1 MRRGHVKQTYRLD
14 AELVRLVAERAL
26 QRRLTRTEI
35 VEAALASL
43 LTPDHDERLEAMVTR
58 RLDRMSRQLDRIEW
72 QAELVSETLALLIRH
87 WLTNSPP
94 LPDAA
99 LPAAHAVGKR
109 RWEGFIVALARRMD
123 AGPKLAAELS
133 RDHLGDDQSE
143 PAPK

>member
-1 MRRGHVKQTYRLD
+1 MRRGHVKQTFRLD
-14 AELVRLVAERAL
+14 AELVRLVAERAER
-26 QRRLTRTEI
+26 RRLTRTEV

-72 QAELVSETLALLIRH
+72 QSELSSETLALLVRH

-99 LPAAHAVGKR
+99 LAAAQAVGKR
-109 RWEGFIVALARRMD
+109 RWEAFVAALARRMET
-123 AGPKLAAELS
+123 GPKLAAELS
-133 RDHLGDDQSE
+133 REIGSE
-143 PAPK
+143 VHSGPASK

>member
-1 MRRGHVKQTYRLD
+1 VRRGHVKQTFRLD
-14 AELVRLVAERAL
+14 AELVRLVAERAQ

-58 RLDRMSRQLDRIEW
+58 RLDRMSRQLERIEW
-72 QAELVSETLALLIRH
+72 QGELVSETLALLVRH
-87 WLTNSPP
+87 WLTNNPP

-99 LPAAHAVGKR
+99 LPAAQAVGKR
-109 RWEGFIVALARRMD
+109 RWEGFVVALARRME

-133 RDHLGDDQSE
+133 RDLFGDDQSE

>member
-1 MRRGHVKQTYRLD
+1 MTGHVKQTFRLD
-14 AELVRLVAERAL
+14 AELVRLMSERAQ

-58 RLDRMSRQLDRIEW
+58 RLDRMTRQLDRIEW
-72 QAELVSETLALLIRH
+72 QSELVSETLALLVRH

-99 LPAAHAVGKR
+99 LSAAQAVGKR
-109 RWEGFIVALARRMD
+109 RWEAFVAALARRMEG
-123 AGPKLAAELS
+123 GPKLATELS
-133 RDHLGDDQSE
+133 RDLGDHSDPPS
-143 PAPK
+143 K

>member
-1 MRRGHVKQTYRLD
+1 MT
-14 AELVRLVAERAL
+14 ERAQ

-72 QAELVSETLALLIRH
+72 QGELVSETMALLVRH

-94 LPDAA
+94 LLDAA
-99 LPAAHAVGKR
+99 LAAAQAVGKK
-109 RWEGFIVALARRMD
+109 RWEAFVAALARRME
-123 AGPKLAAELS
+123 AGPKLASELS
-133 RDHLGDDQSE
+133 RELPEEDHSG
-143 PAPK
+143 PASK

>member
-14 AELVRLVAERAL
+14 AELVRLVAERAQ

-72 QAELVSETLALLIRH
+72 QGELVSETLALLIRH

-99 LPAAHAVGKR
+99 LPAAQAVGKR
-109 RWEGFIVALARRMD
+109 RWESFVVALARRME

-133 RDHLGDDQSE
+133 RDHFGDDQSE

>member
-14 AELVRLVAERAL
+14 AELVRLVAERAQ

-72 QAELVSETLALLIRH
+72 QAELVGETLALLVRH

-94 LPDAA
+94 LPDGA
-99 LPAAHAVGKR
+99 LPAAQAVGKR
-109 RWEGFIVALARRMD
+109 RWEAFVSALSRRME
-123 AGPKLAAELS
+123 GGSKLASELS
-133 RDHLGDDQSE
+133 REGGDPRSPD
-143 PAPK
+143 

>member
-1 MRRGHVKQTYRLD
+1 MKNGHVKQTFRLD
-14 AELVRLVAERAL
+14 AELVRLVAERAQ
-26 QRRLTRTEI
+26 QRRLTRTEV

-72 QAELVSETLALLIRH
+72 QSELVSETLALLVRH

-99 LPAAHAVGKR
+99 LGAAQAVGKR
-109 RWEGFIVALARRMD
+109 RWEAFVAALARRME

-133 RDHLGDDQSE
+133 RDLPGDSQSD
-143 PAPK
+143 PASK

>member
-1 MRRGHVKQTYRLD
+1 MRRGHIKQTYRLD
-14 AELVRLVAERAL
+14 AELVRLLEERAS

-35 VEAALASL
+35 VEAALSSL
-43 LTPDHDERLEAMVTR
+43 LTPDHDERIEAMVTR

-72 QAELVSETLALLIRH
+72 QSELASETLALLVRH

-99 LPAAHAVGKR
+99 LAAAQSVGKR
-109 RWEGFIVALARRMD
+109 RWDAFVEALARRME

-133 RDHLGDDQSE
+133 RDMEGDPHSG
-143 PAPK
+143 PASK